1 MRTTLA
7 KAGRDALAKQ
17 VEDIVMSAPVTD
29 VHTHLYDPAFKELLL
44 WGIDDLLV
52 YHYLVSESFRYLGLS
67 YDKFWSLS
75 KTAQAD
81 LIWDA
86 LFLQHSPVSEACR
99 GVLTA
104 LQAMGLDVKKRD
116 LPALRRWFASQ
127 TVERHVTRCMDL
139 AGVRKIFMTNSPFD
153 DLERPVWEKGF
164 RRDDRF
170 PAALRID
177 PLLVSWPE
185 AASMLARWGYK
196 VASGV
201 PSRKTVDEVRRFLAD
216 WTKRIHAHYVM
227 VSLPAEF
234 EFPTK
239 AITTQ
244 LIEKAVLPHC
254 RDHGIPFALM
264 LGVKRATN
272 PQLKL
277 AGDGVGLSN
286 LAALQ
291 NLCAGFP
298 ENKFLTTVLARENQ
312 HELCVLTR
320 KFRNLHPFGCW
331 WFTNVPYLINEITRL
346 RVELLGLSFTPQH
359 SDARVLD
366 QIVYK
371 WQHSRRLIAQ
381 VLVDKYSDLAQ
392 TGWQVSRAEVE
403 RDVKDLFGGAFERF
417 CQQ

>member
-1 MRTTLA
+1 
-7 KAGRDALAKQ
+7 
-17 VEDIVMSAPVTD
+17 MSAPVTD
-29 VHTHLYDPAFKELLL
+29 IHTHLYDPAFKELLL

-52 YHYLVSESFRYLGLS
+52 YHYLVAEAFRYLDLP

-75 KTAQAD
+75 KTGQAD

-99 GVLTA
+99 GVLTT
-104 LQAMGLDVKKRD
+104 LHAMGLDVKKRD

-127 TVERHVTRCMDL
+127 TVDDHITRCMEL
-139 AGVRKIFMTNSPFD
+139 AGLEKIFMTNSPFD

-170 PAALRID
+170 AAALRID
-177 PLLVSWPE
+177 PLLLSWPE
-185 AASMLARWGYK
+185 AASSLARWGYK
-196 VASGV
+196 VQGGV

-227 VSLPAEF
+227 VSLPADF

-239 AITTQ
+239 SITTQ

-254 RDHGIPFALM
+254 RDHGLPFALM

-277 AGDGVGLSN
+277 AGDGVGSSN
-286 LAALQ
+286 LAVLQ

-320 KFRNLHPFGCW
+320 
-331 WFTNVPYLINEITRL
+331 
-346 RVELLGLSFTPQH
+346 
-359 SDARVLD
+359 
-366 QIVYK
+366 
-371 WQHSRRLIAQ
+371 
-381 VLVDKYSDLAQ
+381 
-392 TGWQVSRAEVE
+392 
-403 RDVKDLFGGAFERF
+403 
-417 CQQ
+417 